1 MPMRIRSH
9 RELCLLSTVCCLLF
23 AVCCLLSGRN
33 VLADVEEWRPIDPS
47 DLAQKAPIVEPDA
60 DAEALFWDI
69 RVDDGG
75 DDDLVLSNY
84 IRIKIF
90 TERGREKQTKVDIP
104 FLNGTK
110 IKDIAARLIKP
121 DGSIVVLAKEEV
133 LEKTVVKI
141 SGLKLRT
148 RSFVFPGI
156 ELGGIIEYKWK
167 EVISNASANNMRLQ
181 FQREIP
187 VQSITY
193 HIKPSNSAFS
203 FDVYP
208 YNMASPV
215 FQKEKNGFQFITV
228 KKMPAFHEEPFM
240 PPEENVRSW
249 AMIKYHTI
257 FTFLLSYEVMASQL
271 YVQWQ
276 QFLKVDDEIKRKAA
290 EIVAGATTPEEK
302 LEKIFVF
309 CRTNVKNTSDS
320 TLGYTT
326 EQIEKLKENKKPA
339 DTLKRGVGPAIDIN
353 LLFAALANAVGL
365 EARIT
370 LLPDRSKRF
379 FNRNLQIPGAL
390 SWSTIA
396 VRFGEHWRFFDPGV
410 RYVNP
415 GMSRWQEEG
424 VEALIVDKSPTW
436 VMTAISLPEKSRE
449 MRVATLRL
457 DEDGTL
463 EGDVTIEYTG
473 HLATVKKEQN
483 DDDSPNQREEN
494 LKEAVKG
501 RLSTAELT
509 NIVIENVTDPA
520 KPFVY
525 KYHVRVPNYAQRTGK
540 RLFLQPGY
548 FEKGITALFTSNV
561 RKYSVYFHFPWSE
574 EDKVTITVPKGYAL
588 DNADAP
594 QIIDVPKICHHGVKI
609 RWAKDTATLFY
620 DRSFFFGNEKL
631 LVFDVQ
637 SYAGVKRLFDEINHS
652 DNHTIALKQAALNNQ
667 AP

>member
-1 MPMRIRSH
+1 MSSAH
-9 RELCLLSTVCCLLF
+9 LLTTVCCLLAF
-23 AVCCLLSGRN
+23 ASTGVGGRN
-33 VLADVEEWRPIDPS
+33 VGGDVEEWRPIDPS
-47 DLAQKAPIVEPDA
+47 NLAQKAPIVEPDA

-90 TERGREKQTKVDIP
+90 TERGREKQNKVDIP
-104 FLNGTK
+104 FLSGTK
-110 IKDIAARLIKP
+110 IKDVAARVIKP
-121 DGSIVVLAKEEV
+121 DGSIFVLPKEEV
-133 LEKTVVKI
+133 VEKTVVKI

-148 RSFVFPGI
+148 KSFVFPGI

-193 HIKPSNSAFS
+193 HIKPSDSTSS

-208 YNMASPV
+208 FNMEKPE
-215 FQKEKNGFQFITV
+215 FKKEKNGFEYITV
-228 KKMPAFHEEPFM
+228 MNMPAFHEEPFM

-257 FTFLLSYEVMASQL
+257 FTFLRSYEVMASQL

-276 QFLKVDDEIKRKAA
+276 QFLKVDEDIKRKAA

-302 LEKIFVF
+302 LDKIFVF
-309 CRTNVKNTSDS
+309 CRTNIKNTSDR
-320 TLGYTT
+320 TLGYTSD
-326 EQIEKLKENKKPA
+326 QIEQLKENKKPA

-353 LLFAALANAVGL
+353 LLFASLANAAGL

-396 VRFGEHWRFFDPGV
+396 VRLDGGWKFFDPGV
-410 RYVNP
+410 RYLTP

-424 VEALIVDKSPTW
+424 VDALIVDRSPTW
-436 VMTAISLPEKSRE
+436 IMTPISLPDKSRE
-449 MRVATLRL
+449 TRIATLRL

-473 HLATVKKEQN
+473 HLAIFKKEQN

-501 RLSTAELT
+501 RLSRAELT
-509 NIVIENVTDPA
+509 NILIENVTDPA
-520 KPFVY
+520 KPFIY

-540 RLFLQPGY
+540 RLFLEPG
-548 FEKGITALFTSNV
+548 FFQKGIPPLFVSSK
-561 RKYSVYFHFPWSE
+561 RQFSIYFPYPWSE
-574 EDKVTITVPKGYAL
+574 EDKITISLPKGYL
-588 DNADAP
+588 PDNADVPPA
-594 QIIDVPKICHHGVKI
+594 IDATGVCHHGVKMGL
-609 RWAKDTATLFY
+609 AKNAPNLIY
-620 DRSFFFGNEKL
+620 NRSFFFGNEKIL
-631 LVFDVQ
+631 LFPVGGYEQ
-637 SYAGVKRLFDEINHS
+637 IKRLFDAIS
-652 DNHTIALKQAALNNQ
+652 RADNHTIALKQTVSDN
-667 AP
+667 